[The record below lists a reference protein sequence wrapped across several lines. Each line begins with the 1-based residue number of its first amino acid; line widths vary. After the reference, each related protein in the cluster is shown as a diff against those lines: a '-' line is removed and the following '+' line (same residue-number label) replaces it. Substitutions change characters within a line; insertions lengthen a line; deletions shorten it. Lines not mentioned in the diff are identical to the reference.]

1 MKNNDY
7 KGVFVAFDGPNGAG
21 KTTLIKLVEER
32 LKELGMDTL
41 VTNEPTDTNLGR
53 FVREFSE
60 THNGVSLACLVMCD
74 RYEHL
79 NNLIIPALNKGKL
92 VICDRYVLSSLIFQ
106 AMDGVDTGL
115 IMSICSEMPKPDLQ
129 IAVYADEDTLKK
141 RLSNRVCLTRFEKEN
156 QSKNELYFTQ
166 EGIKLFEIAGIPVL
180 DINNTEQLEYN
191 VDLIVANIVMI
202 WRGKL

>member
-1 MKNNDY
+1 MKSNDY

-21 KTTLIKLVEER
+21 KTTLIRIVEKR
-32 LKELGMDTL
+32 LKELGMDTI

-60 THNGVSLACLVMCD
+60 THNGISLACLVMCD

-79 NNLIIPALNKGKL
+79 NNLIIPALKKGQL
-92 VICDRYVLSSLIFQ
+92 VISDRYVLSSLIFQ
-106 AMDGVDTGL
+106 AIDGVDTGL

-141 RLSNRVCLTRFEKEN
+141 RLSNRASLTRFEKEN

-166 EGIKLFEIAGIPVL
+166 EGIKLLEIEGVPVQE
-180 DINNTEQLEYN
+180 INNTEQLEYN
-191 VDLIVANIVMI
+191 ADLIVANIVMI
-202 WRGKL
+202 RRGKL